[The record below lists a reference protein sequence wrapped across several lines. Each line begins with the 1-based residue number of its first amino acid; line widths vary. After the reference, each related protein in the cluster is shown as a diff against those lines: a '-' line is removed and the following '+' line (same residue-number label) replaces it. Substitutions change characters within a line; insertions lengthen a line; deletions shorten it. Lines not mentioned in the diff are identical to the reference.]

1 MIGPAVL
8 LGLAVSLVTGVLI
21 VASLAHN
28 PRIWIGDAPRE
39 MQEAATPLSRE
50 EKNLRLKWGV
60 PILFSMVVIAP
71 LVTLLLHRQSPL
83 SYTEAFGMM
92 WIAGMIFNLV
102 DLVIIDWLIVVLW
115 KPRWS
120 VIREVEHLYHLN
132 SYGFHFRG
140 FLIGTLLIT
149 IASALLAC
157 FVFVV

>member
-8 LGLAVSLVTGVLI
+8 LGLVVSLVTGVLI

-39 MQEAATPLSRE
+39 MQEAATPLSSE
-50 EKNLRLKWGV
+50 EKKLRIKWAI
-60 PILFSMVVIAP
+60 PILFSMVVIVP
-71 LVTLLLHRQSPL
+71 LVTFLLHRQTPL
-83 SYTEAFGMM
+83 SYLEAFGTM
-92 WIAGMIFNLV
+92 WIAWMIFNLI
-102 DLVIIDWLIVVLW
+102 DLVIIDWLVVVLW

-120 VIREVEHLYHLN
+120 VIQEVEHLYHLN
-132 SYGFHFRG
+132 TYGFHFRG

-157 FVFVV
+157 FVLVV